1 MSAKISDK
9 LRLQEIFKIKIKIF
23 TAVSRA
29 DNMPIKKA
37 LVRNFNYVP
46 NFFLF
51 KFIYNKKKQ

>member
-37 LVRNFNYVP
+37 LVRNFNYVS